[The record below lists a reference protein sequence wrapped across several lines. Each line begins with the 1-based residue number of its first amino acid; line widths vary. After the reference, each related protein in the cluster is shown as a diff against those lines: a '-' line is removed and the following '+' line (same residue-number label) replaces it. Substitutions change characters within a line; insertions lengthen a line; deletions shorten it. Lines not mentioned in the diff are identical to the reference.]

1 MAIFILA
8 SFWVGFETDKLLA
21 VFYELLSL
29 EFFLNV
35 DNVDVCENFICL
47 TAGTR
52 INLGGHIFCLE

>member
-29 EFFLNV
+29 EFKM
-35 DNVDVCENFICL
+35 
-47 TAGTR
+47 
-52 INLGGHIFCLE
+52 